1 MPEYDAP
8 PIARDANA
16 TPALANTRDAAIN
29 PALQSRAP
37 RFAGRRRDM
46 TPAAEPYE
54 RTAMPPTAVHFNGS
68 VNLPDTETV
77 MREISS
83 RIPHG
88 VRRMTDGETG
98 DRNYWINFQ
107 IRKFE
112 QMPEFETV
120 SVGQAYETAP
130 DAPPMPQLRLTEGA
144 SAEMIDWPNLGYAD
158 EYTRS
163 FAIFER
169 MQNEGTI
176 PAGVRF
182 QLQYPTP
189 LASMAG
195 TIAPDDMPRVA
206 PSYEEALFADL
217 DSALGRLPDERIAV
231 QWDVAVEFGALEGA
245 MGPKVPIDQ
254 IAPGLVRCLERVPA
268 DVPVGMHLCYGD
280 YGHQH
285 FKQPESLQMQ
295 VDLVNAVSS
304 AARRPLNFVSFTVPQ
319 GRNDTAYFEPL
330 GGLRTGADTELYFAL
345 VPYHPDDQAPG
356 TTAEQIENID
366 AALINSPAGPR
377 HWGICTECG
386 MGRVAARDVPRL
398 LDLHSQILASSRG

>member
-1 MPEYDAP
+1 
-8 PIARDANA
+8 
-16 TPALANTRDAAIN
+16 
-29 PALQSRAP
+29 
-37 RFAGRRRDM
+37 
-46 TPAAEPYE
+46 
-54 RTAMPPTAVHFNGS
+54 MPPTAVHFNGS
-68 VNLPDTETV
+68 VNLPDAETV

-83 RIPHG
+83 RIPNG

-98 DRNYWINFQ
+98 DRNYWISFQ

-120 SVGQAYETAP
+120 SVGKAYETAP
-130 DAPPMPQLRLTEGA
+130 DAPLMPQLRLTEGA
-144 SAEMIDWPNLGYAD
+144 SAEMINWPNLGYAD
-158 EYTRS
+158 EYTKS
-163 FAIFER
+163 FATFER
-169 MQNEGTI
+169 MRNEGTI
-176 PAGVRF
+176 PADVRF

-189 LASMAG
+189 LASIAG
-195 TIAPDDMPRVA
+195 TIAPDDTPRVA
-206 PSYEEALFADL
+206 PSYEEALLADL
-217 DSALGRLPDERIAV
+217 DTALERLPHQQIAV

-245 MGPKVPIDQ
+245 MGPTVPMDQ

-295 VDLVNAVSS
+295 VDLVNAVTDATKRS
-304 AARRPLNFVSFTVPQ
+304 LNFVSFTVPQ
-319 GRNDTAYFEPL
+319 GRNDSAYFQPL
-330 GGLRTGADTELYFAL
+330 GALRTGSETELYFAL

-356 TTAEQIENID
+356 TTAEQIEHID
-366 AALINSPAGPR
+366 AALINSPAGAR

-386 MGRVAARDVPRL
+386 MGRVDASDVPRL